1 MGIVARQSI
10 KGSIFSY
17 LGAFIGFVNTLFIVT
32 AMMENEVYGLIG
44 VIVEAGTLLGSFS
57 MMGIG
62 SAGFKFFP
70 FFKSKDGTH
79 NGFFFY
85 LLVIPLI
92 GFAIFF
98 SLAIIFKA
106 SIISYFS
113 ENASLF
119 VDYFWWIFPLAFFFA
134 YQTVFA
140 TYSNV
145 LMRVVVPRFVQEVLV
160 RVLNMAIFVL
170 YGFHIINLQW
180 LIALQVMVYGAAM
193 LVNLFYISRIG
204 KLTLKHDISFV
215 SPELRGQ
222 IARYSAYTLL
232 AVIGST
238 IMIKIDTFMVGG
250 VLGLAK
256 LGIYRVALFMGVI
269 VEIPSRSLFAI
280 AQPIASEAIK
290 NDDRAALSQ
299 LLKKVSINLLLIGSA
314 IFLLIYINRFNIFE
328 IMPNGDKYAAGRD
341 VMVFIALANLVNITF
356 MFNLYVLQLSKYYIY
371 YLPFLLLLSL
381 LGILGNY
388 FLLPVMDM
396 TGGAVAKIITYV
408 LVAVILTA
416 FVYWKLKIH
425 PFTLRHLYM
434 VLILLGGI
442 GVDFLLPVIPNA
454 IADGIYRTLII
465 GGVGAVLVYRL
476 KISPDANA
484 IADNLLD
491 KAKGWKSKK

>member
-1 MGIVARQSI
+1 
-10 KGSIFSY
+10 
-17 LGAFIGFVNTLFIVT
+17 
-32 AMMENEVYGLIG
+32 
-44 VIVEAGTLLGSFS
+44 
-57 MMGIG
+57 
-62 SAGFKFFP
+62 
-70 FFKSKDGTH
+70 
-79 NGFFFY
+79 
-85 LLVIPLI
+85 
-92 GFAIFF
+92 
-98 SLAIIFKA
+98 
-106 SIISYFS
+106 
-113 ENASLF
+113 
-119 VDYFWWIFPLAFFFA
+119 
-134 YQTVFA
+134 
-140 TYSNV
+140 
-145 LMRVVVPRFVQEVLV
+145 
-160 RVLNMAIFVL
+160 
-170 YGFHIINLQW
+170 
-180 LIALQVMVYGAAM
+180 
-193 LVNLFYISRIG
+193 
-204 KLTLKHDISFV
+204 
-215 SPELRGQ
+215 
-222 IARYSAYTLL
+222 
-232 AVIGST
+232 T

-290 NDDRAALSQ
+290 NYDRAALSQ

-328 IMPNGDKYAAGRD
+328 IMPNGDKYAEGRD

-396 TGGAVAKIITYV
+396 TGGAVAKIVTYV
-408 LVAVILTA
+408 FVAVILTL

-425 PFTLRHLYM
+425 PFTMRHLYM

-465 GGVGAVLVYRL
+465 GGVGAFAVYRL
-476 KISPDANA
+476 NISPDANR
-484 IADNLLD
+484 IADDILVKL
-491 KAKGWKSKK
+491 KLKKR

>member
-62 SAGFKFFP
+62 SSGFKFFP

-92 GFAIFF
+92 GFALFF
-98 SLAIIFKA
+98 SLAIIFKS

-119 VDYFWWIFPLAFFFA
+119 VDYFWWIFPLAFFYA

-160 RVLNMAIFVL
+160 RVLNMVIFVL
-170 YGFHIINLQW
+170 YGFHVINLQW

-328 IMPNGDKYAAGRD
+328 IIPNGEKYAEGRD

-396 TGGAVAKIITYV
+396 TGGAVAKIVTYV

-434 VLILLGGI
+434 VLILLGSVGI
-442 GVDFLLPVIPNA
+442 NFLLPKIPNA

-476 KISPDANA
+476 KISPDANR
-484 IADNLLD
+484 IADELLG
-491 KAKGWKSKK
+491 KIKVKK

>member
-62 SAGFKFFP
+62 SSGFKFFP

-92 GFAIFF
+92 GFALFF
-98 SLAIIFKA
+98 SLAIIFKS

-119 VDYFWWIFPLAFFFA
+119 VDYFWWIFPLAFFYA

-160 RVLNMAIFVL
+160 RVLNMVIFVL
-170 YGFHIINLQW
+170 YGFHVINLQW

-204 KLTLKHDISFV
+204 KLTLKHDVSFV

-328 IMPNGDKYAAGRD
+328 IIPNGEKYAEGRD

-388 FLLPVMDM
+388 LLLPVMDM
-396 TGGAVAKIITYV
+396 TGGAVAKIVTYV

-434 VLILLGGI
+434 VLILLGSVGI
-442 GVDFLLPVIPNA
+442 NFLLPKIPNA

-465 GGVGAVLVYRL
+465 GGLGAVLVYRL
-476 KISPDANA
+476 KISPDANR
-484 IADNLLD
+484 IADELLE
-491 KAKGWKSKK
+491 KIKVKK

>member
-62 SAGFKFFP
+62 SSGFKFFP

-92 GFAIFF
+92 GFALFF
-98 SLAIIFKA
+98 SLAIIFKS

-119 VDYFWWIFPLAFFFA
+119 VDYFWWIFPLAFFYA

-160 RVLNMAIFVL
+160 RVLNMVIFVL
-170 YGFHIINLQW
+170 YGFHVINLQW

-204 KLTLKHDISFV
+204 KLTLKHDVSFV

-328 IMPNGDKYAAGRD
+328 IIPNGEKYAEGRD

-388 FLLPVMDM
+388 LLLPVMDM
-396 TGGAVAKIITYV
+396 TGGAVAKIVTYV

-425 PFTLRHLYM
+425 PFTLRHMYM
-434 VLILLGGI
+434 VLILLGSVGI
-442 GVDFLLPVIPNA
+442 NFLLPKIPNA

-465 GGVGAVLVYRL
+465 GGLGAVLVYRL
-476 KISPDANA
+476 KISPDANR
-484 IADNLLD
+484 IADELLE
-491 KAKGWKSKK
+491 KIKVKK